1 MTKENSKIALSAI
14 ARLRERLGQVPTC
27 EAAEVSKQRAI
38 GLLAPEFYAMH
49 AKGYTWQAIASML
62 SDGGIQVTSI
72 ALQGYLREATRE
84 AAGRPKRA
92 PKRSPPLAPAGAPVQ
107 SSPAAPPDKTSGAKQ
122 PEAPARGQVERRPAA
137 PAEGVEAPA
146 PTPARA
152 PATPRRSA
160 FVPRRNSDEI

>member
-1 MTKENSKIALSAI
+1 MTKQNAKIALSAI

-38 GLLAPEFYAMH
+38 GLLAPELYAMH

-62 SDGGIQVTSI
+62 SDEGIQVTGI
-72 ALQGYLREATRE
+72 ALQGYVRKATRE

-92 PKRSPPLAPAGAPVQ
+92 PKRSPPLAPAEAPVQ
-107 SSPAAPPDKTSGAKQ
+107 SAPAAPADKTSDAKQ
-122 PEAPARGQVERRPAA
+122 PEAPARGQVERRSAA

-146 PTPARA
+146 PTPTRP

-160 FVPRRNSDEI
+160 FVPRRDSEEI